1 MGFRATMFGRHCNVA
16 NCVDDTQE
24 GQLDMEKIMTIDEVK
39 QKVFAVIQS
48 LLEEDKSVIVVGETR
63 LIGDGRVMTSLKLVE
78 LCLTL
83 EDLATEIGFVFDW
96 TSEAAMSKSRSM
108 FRTAGALA
116 EEFYAQMGTNQ

>member
-1 MGFRATMFGRHCNVA
+1 MT
-16 NCVDDTQE
+16 
-24 GQLDMEKIMTIDEVK
+24 LDETK
-39 QKVFAVIQS
+39 QKVFAAIQS
-48 LLEEDKSVIVVGETR
+48 LLEEDKGVVVVGETK

-78 LCLTL
+78 LCLEL

-116 EEFYAQMGTNQ
+116 EEFYAQMVVNP